1 MLIIMIHD
9 DHAPKKKQTW
19 NLHGIPSDAVF
30 RGAGGV
36 REAGEPIHRWPMF
49 ARQGEGLFVGPFST
63 GVTGDVPF
71 GVALL

>member
-1 MLIIMIHD
+1 MIHD
-9 DHAPKKKQTW
+9 HYETSATW
-19 NLHGIPSDAVF
+19 NLHGIPSNAVL

-49 ARQGEGLFVGPFST
+49 ARQGEGLFLGPFS
-63 GVTGDVPF
+63 GDVTGDVPF